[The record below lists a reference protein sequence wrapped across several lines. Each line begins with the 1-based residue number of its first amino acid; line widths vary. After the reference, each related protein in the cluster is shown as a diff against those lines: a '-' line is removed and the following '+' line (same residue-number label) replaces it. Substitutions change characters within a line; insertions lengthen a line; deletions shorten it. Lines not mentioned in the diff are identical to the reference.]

1 MREFLNILAVNVSA
15 LTAQRQRLSVI
26 SSNLANSETTR
37 TPGGGPYRRK
47 DVLFVPSR
55 EGFQEV
61 LSHRM
66 SSFPMGVRVGAIVE
80 DPRPFRLVYNPSHP
94 DADPSG
100 YVLLPN
106 VNPIEEMVN
115 LIAASRSYEANLE
128 VFNSTKAMLLKALE
142 IGRV

>member
-1 MREFLNILAVNVSA
+1 MREFLDILAVNVSA

-37 TPGGGPYRRK
+37 TPTGGPYRRR

-55 EGFQEV
+55 EGFQDLLV
-61 LSHRM
+61 HQMNSY
-66 SSFPMGVRVGAIVE
+66 PVGVRVGAIVE

-94 DADPSG
+94 DADQSG

-128 VFNSTKAMLLKALE
+128 VFNATKAMLLKALD